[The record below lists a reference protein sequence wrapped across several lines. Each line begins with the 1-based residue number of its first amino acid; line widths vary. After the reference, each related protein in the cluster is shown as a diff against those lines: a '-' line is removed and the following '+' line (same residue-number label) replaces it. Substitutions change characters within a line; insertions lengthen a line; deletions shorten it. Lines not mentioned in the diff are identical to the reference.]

1 MLNYFLKRLL
11 GLVPTLLIVAVLVF
25 LFVHMLPGDPARLA
39 AGQDA
44 DEQTVELV
52 RQELGLDL
60 PLHEQFVHY
69 FSRMLQADFGTSIRT
84 RRPVSTEIAERFT
97 PTLLLTITSMAWAVV
112 FGMSIGVMSAVFR
125 NQWPDR
131 LGMTIAVSG
140 ISFPAFALGMLLMQ
154 VFSVYLGW
162 LPTVGA
168 DSWKHYILPSLTL
181 GAAVAAVMARF
192 TRASFVEVIQED
204 FVRTARAKGVSE
216 RVVIAKHCLRNA
228 LIPVVTMMGL
238 QFGFLLGGSIVV
250 EAVFNWPGLGR
261 LLVDS
266 VTQRD
271 YPVIQTLVLLFSLEF
286 ILINLI
292 VDLLYGFIN
301 PTIRYK

>member
-52 RQELGLDL
+52 RQQLGLDR

-84 RRPVSTEIAERFT
+84 RRPVSTEIAERFA

-140 ISFPAFALGMLLMQ
+140 ISFPAFALGML
-154 VFSVYLGW
+154 
-162 LPTVGA
+162 
-168 DSWKHYILPSLTL
+168 
-181 GAAVAAVMARF
+181 R
-192 TRASFVEVIQED
+192 
-204 FVRTARAKGVSE
+204 
-216 RVVIAKHCLRNA
+216 
-228 LIPVVTMMGL
+228 
-238 QFGFLLGGSIVV
+238 
-250 EAVFNWPGLGR
+250 
-261 LLVDS
+261 
-266 VTQRD
+266 
-271 YPVIQTLVLLFSLEF
+271 
-286 ILINLI
+286 
-292 VDLLYGFIN
+292 
-301 PTIRYK
+301 